1 MEFSD
6 TDSVCLVMTDEMDQ
20 IVKPNL
26 RKEWESAKKN
36 WFVLDE
42 TDAFQTRLPG
52 LLKSEWKT
60 TNGGIAWSV
69 FRIKTLKLKTF
80 NSFNALFFKFV
91 SEILHGD
98 LLRQARPTGQRCQED
113 CLKGDITDNKQIYVR
128 PVQASALR
136 RADF

>member
-6 TDSVCLVMTDEMDQ
+6 TDSVCLVMTDVMDK
-20 IVKPNL
+20 IIKPNL

-60 TNGGIAWSV
+60 TNGGIAW
-69 FRIKTLKLKTF
+69 
-80 NSFNALFFKFV
+80 
-91 SEILHGD
+91 
-98 LLRQARPTGQRCQED
+98 
-113 CLKGDITDNKQIYVR
+113 
-128 PVQASALR
+128 
-136 RADF
+136 